1 MKTPEVTIIPTGA
14 ANTASVMSAL
24 KRAGA
29 SPRLAQDAPDILQA
43 ERILLPGVGNFGA
56 AMERL
61 EKENIIDPLLKKF
74 SDGTPILAICLGMQL
89 LFTSSDESP
98 GVAGLSILQ
107 GNLVGFPSGVLKTHV
122 GWNTVE
128 PSDDAQFLRTGD
140 AYFTHSYRLLALSGV
155 ATVGMTCYQEPF
167 VSAFETQ
174 NILACQFHPELS
186 GKWGLDLLRRWLC
199 TAEESC

>member
-24 KRAGA
+24 RRAGA
-29 SPRLAQDAPDILQA
+29 SPRLAQGTPDILQA
-43 ERILLPGVGNFGA
+43 ERIILPGVGNFGT

-61 EKENIIDPLLKKF
+61 EKEKIIDPLLEKF
-74 SDGTPILAICLGMQL
+74 ADGTPILAICLGMQL

-98 GVAGLSILQ
+98 GVAGLSILE

-122 GWNTVE
+122 GWNSVE
-128 PSDDAQFLRTGD
+128 SSEHARFLRTGD
-140 AYFTHSYRLLALSGV
+140 AYFTHSYRLLALPV
-155 ATVGMTCYQEPF
+155 IATVAMTYYQEPF
-167 VSAFETQ
+167 VSAFELG

-186 GKWGLDLLRRWLC
+186 GKWGLELLRRWIEA
-199 TAEESC
+199 AEETC

>member
-1 MKTPEVTIIPTGA
+1 MPEVTIIPTGA

-29 SPRLAQDAPDILQA
+29 SPRLAQGTPEIQQA
-43 ERILLPGVGNFGA
+43 ERIILPGVGNFGT

-61 EKENIIDPLLKKF
+61 AKEEIIDPLLKRIN
-74 SDGTPILAICLGMQL
+74 DGAPILAICLGMQL

-107 GNLVGFPSGVLKTHV
+107 GNLVSFPSGVLKTHV
-122 GWNTVE
+122 GWNTVV
-128 PSDDAQFLRTGD
+128 PSENVRFLRTGD
-140 AYFTHSYRLLALSGV
+140 AYFTHSYRLLDLPVVSTV
-155 ATVGMTCYQEPF
+155 AKTRYDEPF
-167 VSAFETQ
+167 VSAFEIG

-186 GKWGLDLLRRWLC
+186 GEWGLDLLRRWLQNTEGTC
-199 TAEESC
+199 

>member
-1 MKTPEVTIIPTGA
+1 MTTPEVTIIPTGA

-29 SPRLAQDAPDILQA
+29 SPRLAQDTSDILQA
-43 ERILLPGVGNFGA
+43 ERIILPGVGNFGT
-56 AMERL
+56 AMKRL
-61 EKENIIDPLLKKF
+61 EEEKIIDPLLKKF
-74 SDGTPILAICLGMQL
+74 ADGTPILAICLGMQL

-128 PSDDAQFLRTGD
+128 PSEDARFLRSGD
-140 AYFTHSYRLLALSGV
+140 AYFTHSYRLLEHPSVPAV
-155 ATVGMTCYQEPF
+155 AMTNYQEPF
-167 VSAFETQ
+167 VSAFESG

-186 GKWGLDLLRRWLC
+186 GAWGLDLLRRWLNITEGEC
-199 TAEESC
+199 